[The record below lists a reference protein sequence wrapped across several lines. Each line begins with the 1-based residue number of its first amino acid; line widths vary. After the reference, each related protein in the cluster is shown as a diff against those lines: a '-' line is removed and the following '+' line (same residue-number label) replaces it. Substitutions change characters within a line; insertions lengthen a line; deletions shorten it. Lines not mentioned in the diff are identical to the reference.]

1 MSGQWTGKGHHP
13 GCSYILLHNAPC
25 DCRVNEFQKENRAPV
40 ATLGP
45 PQEMVSLTQIKAA
58 LARIERIAQQTQDE
72 QVGFAGRLSSIEQRL
87 LRIESQ
93 QNQDREAIS
102 SWISGVEQ
110 SQGKLLT
117 ALNETSGRVMAIGN
131 ALGDAHKD
139 LTLQLAAARAAG
151 QAASDFIHGKPRKAK
166 PKRRKRP

>member
-1 MSGQWTGKGHHP
+1 VP
-13 GCSYILLHNAPC
+13 GYEHKCPEPL
-25 DCRVNEFQKENRAPV
+25 
-40 ATLGP
+40 
-45 PQEMVSLTQIKAA
+45 QEMASLTAIKAA

-72 QVGFAGRLSSIEQRL
+72 QVGFAGRLSFIEQRL

-110 SQGKLLT
+110 SQGKLLA

-131 ALGDAHKD
+131 ALGDVQAD
-139 LTLQLAAARAAG
+139 LSQEIAELRIVVHSAVKALV
-151 QAASDFIHGKPRKAK
+151 KPR